1 MMDGRGPPRRGVREV
16 CTETEVIGAAV
27 VTDDVSLRRWYRE
40 LPRLPHQRA
49 PDGNTWKLSLS
60 LSRIRTRLVLGRT
73 VARERYLSSWTR
85 TSQSTG
91 LNKLKERS
99 SDDFIIIRRGVTERG
114 TNKCIG
120 FSFVS
125 F

>member
-60 LSRIRTRLVLGRT
+60 LSLEFGRGLSLAGQLHVKGIYHRAEDEPIDRFKQAERT
-73 VARERYLSSWTR
+73 VERRLYHYSTR
-85 TSQSTG
+85 CYG
-91 LNKLKERS
+91 AWNK
-99 SDDFIIIRRGVTERG
+99 
-114 TNKCIG
+114 
-120 FSFVS
+120 
-125 F
+125 